1 MPTAS
6 ESTNVSIAGMS
17 IQGTRSRTATGQ
29 IAHQVS
35 LPAGKAGT
43 LTTRTDD
50 NTGEATLGA
59 GHGLQQNDVVDVLWS
74 GGVRYGMDVG
84 VVVGTVAPIDGGA
97 GDVLPVQDTVLIVT
111 KVVTIDTDFDG
122 DLMKMI
128 AAHSTKRAHLA
139 FRDSVPTVLK
149 AVELSADE
157 PWSWVSDAQIT
168 NPLTGNPVNDI
179 RASNG
184 ASDAAATLKIGVL
197 YESQS

>member
-1 MPTAS
+1 MPTGN
-6 ESTNVSIAGMS
+6 ESYSATIAGIS
-17 IQGTRSRTATGQ
+17 INGTRSRTATGQ
-29 IAHQVS
+29 IAHEVN

-59 GHGLQQNDVVDVLWS
+59 GHGLQQNDVVDVFWT

-84 VVVGTVAPIDGGA
+84 VVVGNVVPIDGGA
-97 GDVLPVQDTVLIVT
+97 GDALPVQDTALVVT

-122 DLMKMI
+122 DLMRMI
-128 AAHSTKRAHLA
+128 VAHSTKRAHLA

-149 AVELSADE
+149 AVELNADE
-157 PWSWVSDAQIT
+157 PWSWVSDTQIT

-179 RASNG
+179 RATNG